1 MTITKETKESLISEH
16 RRSDDDT
23 GSSEVQISILTT
35 RINNL
40 TQHMKANPKD
50 YGTRRGLQ
58 AMVARR
64 RKILDYLRDSD
75 AQRYLDIIGK
85 LGIRK

>member
-1 MTITKETKESLISEH
+1 MTITKEKKESLISEH
-16 RRSDDDT
+16 SRSEGDT

-50 YGTRRGLQ
+50 FGTRRGLQ

-64 RKILDYLRDSD
+64 RKILDYLRDTD